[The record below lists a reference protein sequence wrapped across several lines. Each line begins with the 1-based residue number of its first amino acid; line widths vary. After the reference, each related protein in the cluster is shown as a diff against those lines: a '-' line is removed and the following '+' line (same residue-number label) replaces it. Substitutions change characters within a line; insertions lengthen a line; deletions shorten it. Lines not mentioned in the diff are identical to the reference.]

1 MSMLTSAAKQCSSAL
16 LSGSFILV
24 KLYLIM
30 FQLALVMT
38 KFSYNVIIFTGCACR
53 FRNNPVGST
62 QQNCG
67 KTKHLFYEA
76 RVLRLKVD
84 CKSLCIGLQKV

>member
-30 FQLALVMT
+30 FQLALVM
-38 KFSYNVIIFTGCACR
+38 
-53 FRNNPVGST
+53 
-62 QQNCG
+62 
-67 KTKHLFYEA
+67 
-76 RVLRLKVD
+76 D
-84 CKSLCIGLQKV
+84 